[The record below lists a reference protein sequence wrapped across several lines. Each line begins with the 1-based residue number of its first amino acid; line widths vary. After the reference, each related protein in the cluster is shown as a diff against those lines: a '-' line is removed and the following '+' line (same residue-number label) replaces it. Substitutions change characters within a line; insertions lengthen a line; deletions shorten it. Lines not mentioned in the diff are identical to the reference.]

1 MNSFKNKNVLVY
13 GLGKS
18 GIAVYDLLKKLKAKV
33 YTFDEFKFPK
43 KELNIDLKSL
53 DLAVISPGV
62 PKNTQVYQNLL
73 LSDVK
78 MISEVEFASCFL
90 KGEIISITGTNGKTT
105 TVSLL
110 GEIFK
115 NQYGKKKVFV
125 AGNIGLPISK
135 VATKTKPK
143 TNSILE
149 LSSFQLEL
157 IENFHSNIAVVLN
170 LAPDHLD
177 RYENFEE
184 YISAKFNIFKNLK
197 DDDKVVLNY
206 NDKILKT
213 LDIPNTFYF
222 SINNEEDNASF
233 CGVFLKDKN
242 VFFKNDEVEYLLNI
256 NDIKLLGEKN
266 IENILAAV
274 LVAKLKNL
282 DMKKVQESIN
292 NFLPLANRLE
302 IVKKE
307 GSITYINDSKA
318 TNVASAISDI
328 NAIKQSFVLILGGS
342 DKGEDFLPLAENL
355 SNNKFVKQIV
365 VSGQTKQKIA
375 EALEK
380 CNLNF
385 EVAKSFKAAVLYA
398 IDFAKNFG
406 GEISVLLAP
415 ACASFDEF
423 SSYNERGQAFKK
435 YVFEGEK

>member
-1 MNSFKNKNVLVY
+1 MNDFKNKKVLVY

-18 GIAVYDLLKKLKAKV
+18 GLAVYDLLKKLRAKV
-33 YTFDEFKFPK
+33 YTYDEFKFPN

-53 DLAVISPGV
+53 DFAVISPGV
-62 PKNTQVYQNLL
+62 PKNTQVYQNLTKCG
-73 LSDVK
+73 VK
-78 MISEVEFASCFL
+78 MISEVEFAFYFL
-90 KGEIISITGTNGKTT
+90 KGKVISITGTNGKTT
-105 TVSLL
+105 TVSLI

-115 NQYGKKKVFV
+115 NQMNKKRVFV

-135 VATKTKPK
+135 IVTKTKPK
-143 TNSILE
+143 TISILE

-157 IENFHSNIAVVLN
+157 IENFHSNIAVILN

-184 YISAKFNIFKNLK
+184 YISAKFNILKNLK

-213 LDIPNTFYF
+213 LDLLNTYYF
-222 SINNEEDNASF
+222 SINNEEDNTSF

-242 VFFKNDEVEYLLNI
+242 VFFKDGKIEYLVNI
-256 NDIKLLGEKN
+256 NNIKLLGEKN
-266 IENILAAV
+266 IENVLAAV
-274 LVAKLKNL
+274 LAAKLKNL
-282 DMKKVQESIN
+282 DMAKVQKTIDS
-292 NFLPLANRLE
+292 FMPLANRLE

-318 TNVASAISDI
+318 TNVASAVSDI
-328 NAIKQSFVLILGGS
+328 ECIKQSFVLILGGS

-355 SNNKFVKQIV
+355 SNNKFLKQIV
-365 VSGQTKQKIA
+365 VSGQTKQKIG

-385 EVAKSFKAAVLYA
+385 EIAKNFKAAVLYA

-406 GEISVLLAP
+406 GEISVLLAS

-435 YVFEGEK
+435 YVYEGDK